1 MKASRYAVKNLRI
14 RCGLLRA
21 ALSLGVAALA
31 LFWGA
36 AAPPA
41 ALAQDTAVGYA
52 VVTVTSKSKNANPI
66 VNVPVQNIKVELD
79 RKPQEVVGWQPYR
92 GKNSALQLVVLMDE
106 ASRTIVSLQLVELKR
121 FLLSLPPNVQVAVG
135 YMMNGEPNLLQNLT
149 TDHQA
154 VANSLRLPMGIN
166 SINGSPYFCISALA
180 KAWPGRNPGVRREVL
195 MVTDGLDPYEPRT
208 FDPNDPYV
216 LAAISDAQNAGI
228 VIYSIYF
235 RGVGGFSSRTWGVDV
250 GQNYLTE
257 LSGATGGM
265 VYTEGLI
272 DPVSFQPFL
281 KDLLIK
287 LQNQYELKFVTTPRK
302 GLQYFKVQS
311 TLRNIKLDA
320 PSDVPVILAS
330 PGQ

>member
-1 MKASRYAVKNLRI
+1 MKNLWI
-14 RCGLLRA
+14 GTVLLRTP
-21 ALSLGVAALA
+21 LSLGAIALG

-36 AAPPA
+36 ALPPA
-41 ALAQDTAVGYA
+41 APAQETAVGYA
-52 VVTVTSKSKNANPI
+52 VVTATAKSKKSDTLTD
-66 VNVPVQNIKVELD
+66 VPAQSIKVEVD
-79 RKPQEVVGWQPYR
+79 RKPQQVIGWKPYR
-92 GKNSALQLVVLMDE
+92 GNNSALQLVVLMDE
-106 ASRTIVSLQLVELKR
+106 SSRSIVSLQLVELKK

-135 YMMNGEPNLLQNLT
+135 YMMNGQPNLLQNLT

-180 KAWPGRNPGVRREVL
+180 RAWPGRDPAVRREVL

-216 LAAISDAQNAGI
+216 LAAMSDAQNAGI
-228 VIYSIYF
+228 VVYSIYF
-235 RGVGGFSSRTWGVDV
+235 RGVGRFSSNVWGVDV

-257 LSGATGGM
+257 LCDATGGM

-281 KDLLIK
+281 KDLLVK
-287 LQNQYELKFVTTPRK
+287 LQNQYEVKFVTTPRK
-302 GLQYFKVQS
+302 GLQYFKVET
-311 TLRNIKLDA
+311 TLRDIKLDA
-320 PSDVPVILAS
+320 PQDVPIIVA
-330 PGQ
+330 PEGQ